1 MMMRPVYPAEEPII
15 LAQLVDAKTLNQS
28 VTKKPHTMNPEDDHE
43 IRRDVETVTGQIK
56 YPYESTTLSAFNP
69 QVSQI
74 KKPQVSWN
82 RPAGSV
88 DNPPST
94 YRSNYNPP
102 EHNFDLSMDNENPVL
117 MSTMDENAS
126 EVSIICAK
134 HILDTLLH
142 NLLSVKFYQ
151 SVSES

>member
-1 MMMRPVYPAEEPII
+1 MKPVFPAEEPII

-28 VTKKPHTMNPEDDHE
+28 VTKKSHSMNPEDDHE
-43 IRRDVETVTGQIK
+43 VPRDSENVNPRVQDSVFGPGQIK
-56 YPYESTTLSAFNP
+56 FPDQSSTLGAFNP

-74 KKPQVSWN
+74 KQPSWN
-82 RPAGSV
+82 KPAGSV
-88 DNPPST
+88 DNPPSS

-126 EVSIICAK
+126 QVRIIDAK
-134 HILDTLLH
+134 CFWIH
-142 NLLSVKFYQ
+142 NF
-151 SVSES
+151 